1 MRKLFPNSLL
11 TFVHMLHR
19 GEVIEKA
26 IRESG
31 YSITTVAQRLG
42 KSRRWMYLLFEN
54 PAVSIELI
62 LQIGKII
69 YHDFSLEFP
78 EVIQGKKIVK
88 EPENKGYGNN
98 EEVSFWKEK
107 YFTLL
112 EEYNTLLKQELGKK

>member
-1 MRKLFPNSLL
+1 MRILFPISFLI
-11 TFVHMLHR
+11 FVLMLHR
-19 GEVIEKA
+19 GEIIEKA

-54 PAVSIELI
+54 PVVSIELI

-78 EVIQGKKIVK
+78 EIIQGKKIAN
-88 EPENKGYGNN
+88 EPENSGYVNN
-98 EEVSFWKEK
+98 DEVSFWKEK

-112 EEYNTLLKQELGKK
+112 EEYNALLKKELEKK

>member
-11 TFVHMLHR
+11 TFVFMLHR
-19 GEVIEKA
+19 GEIIEKA

-54 PAVSIELI
+54 PGVSIELI

-78 EVIQGKKIVK
+78 EVIQGKKITN
-88 EPENKGYGNN
+88 EPQNTYGNN
-98 EEVSFWKEK
+98 DEVAFWKEK

>member
-1 MRKLFPNSLL
+1 MRILFPISFLI
-11 TFVHMLHR
+11 FVLMLHR
-19 GEVIEKA
+19 GEIIEKA

-78 EVIQGKKIVK
+78 EIIQGKKIAN
-88 EPENKGYGNN
+88 EPENSGYVNN
-98 EEVSFWKEK
+98 DEISFWKEK
-107 YFTLL
+107 YFKLL
-112 EEYNTLLKQELGKK
+112 EEYNALLKKELEKK

>member
-1 MRKLFPNSLL
+1 MSKIFPASLL
-11 TFVHMLHR
+11 TFVYMLHR
-19 GEVIEKA
+19 GEIIEKA

-31 YSITTVAQRLG
+31 YSITIVAQRLG

-54 PAVSIELI
+54 TAVSIELI

-69 YHDFSLEFP
+69 YHDFNLDFP
-78 EVIQGKKIVK
+78 EIIQGKKVTN
-88 EPENKGYGNN
+88 EPENKGDAIK

-112 EEYNTLLKQELGKK
+112 EEYNALLKQELGKK

>member
-1 MRKLFPNSLL
+1 MGNKFLISFHI
-11 TFVHMLHR
+11 FVDMLHR
-19 GEVIEKA
+19 GEIIEKA

-42 KSRRWMYLLFEN
+42 KSRRWMYLLFDN

-78 EVIQGKKIVK
+78 EIIQGKKVAN

-112 EEYNTLLKQELGKK
+112 EEYNALLKQELGKR

>member
-11 TFVHMLHR
+11 TFVFMIHR
-19 GEVIEKA
+19 GEIIEKA

-54 PAVSIELI
+54 PGVSIELI

-78 EVIQGKKIVK
+78 EVIQGKKIAN
-88 EPENKGYGNN
+88 EPQNTYGNN
-98 EEVSFWKEK
+98 DEVAFWKEK

-112 EEYNTLLKQELGKK
+112 EEYNALLKQALGKK

>member
-1 MRKLFPNSLL
+1 MRKLFPASLL
-11 TFVHMLHR
+11 NFAYILHR
-19 GEVIEKA
+19 GEIIEKA

-31 YSITTVAQRLG
+31 YSITIVAQRLG

-54 PAVSIELI
+54 TAVSIELI

-69 YHDFSLEFP
+69 YHDFSLDFP
-78 EVIQGKKIVK
+78 EIIQGKKVTN
-88 EPENKGYGNN
+88 EPENKGHAIK

-112 EEYNTLLKQELGKK
+112 EEYNALIKQELGKK

>member
-11 TFVHMLHR
+11 NFVHMLHR

-54 PAVSIELI
+54 PGVSIELI

-78 EVIQGKKIVK
+78 EVIQGKKIAN
-88 EPENKGYGNN
+88 EPQNTYGNN
-98 EEVSFWKEK
+98 DEVAFWKEK

>member
-1 MRKLFPNSLL
+1 
-11 TFVHMLHR
+11 MLHR
-19 GEVIEKA
+19 GEIIEKA

-31 YSITTVAQRLG
+31 YSITIVAQRLG

-54 PAVSIELI
+54 PTVSIELI

-78 EVIQGKKIVK
+78 EIIQGNKVTN
-88 EPENKGYGNN
+88 EPENKGHAIK

-112 EEYNTLLKQELGKK
+112 EEYNALLKQELGKK

>member
-1 MRKLFPNSLL
+1 MRNYLPVSFLI
-11 TFVHMLHR
+11 FVVMLHR
-19 GEVIEKA
+19 GEIIEKA

-54 PAVSIELI
+54 PIVSIDLI

-78 EVIQGKKIVK
+78 EIIQGKKVTN
-88 EPENKGYGNN
+88 EPENKGHAIK

-112 EEYNTLLKQELGKK
+112 EEYNALLKQELGKK

>member
-1 MRKLFPNSLL
+1 MRNYLPVSFLI
-11 TFVHMLHR
+11 FVVMLHR
-19 GEVIEKA
+19 GEIIEKA

-54 PAVSIELI
+54 PTVSIELI

-69 YHDFSLEFP
+69 YHDFSLDFP
-78 EVIQGKKIVK
+78 EIIQGNKVIN
-88 EPENKGYGNN
+88 EPEIKGYAIK

-112 EEYNTLLKQELGKK
+112 EEYNALLKQEFGKK

>member
-1 MRKLFPNSLL
+1 
-11 TFVHMLHR
+11 MLHR
-19 GEVIEKA
+19 GEIIEKA

-42 KSRRWMYLLFEN
+42 KSRRWMYLLFDN

-78 EVIQGKKIVK
+78 EIIQGKKITK
-88 EPENKGYGNN
+88 ET
-98 EEVSFWKEK
+98 EESKSEVVFWKEK

-112 EEYNTLLKQELGKK
+112 EEYNALLKQELGKR

>member
-1 MRKLFPNSLL
+1 MRKLFPDSLL

-19 GEVIEKA
+19 GEIIEKA

-42 KSRRWMYLLFEN
+42 KSRRWMYLLFDN
-54 PAVSIELI
+54 PGVSIELI

-78 EVIQGKKIVK
+78 EVIQGKKITN
-88 EPENKGYGNN
+88 EPQNTYGNN
-98 EEVSFWKEK
+98 DEVAFWKEK

>member
-1 MRKLFPNSLL
+1 
-11 TFVHMLHR
+11 MLHR
-19 GEVIEKA
+19 GEIIEKA

-54 PAVSIELI
+54 TAVSIEHI

-69 YHDFSLEFP
+69 YHDFNLDFP
-78 EVIQGKKIVK
+78 EIIQGKKVTN
-88 EPENKGYGNN
+88 EPENKGHAIK

-112 EEYNTLLKQELGKK
+112 EEYNALLKQELGKK

>member
-1 MRKLFPNSLL
+1 
-11 TFVHMLHR
+11 MLHR
-19 GEVIEKA
+19 SEVIEKA

-31 YSITTVAQRLG
+31 YSITTVAQRLD

-54 PAVSIELI
+54 PGVSIELI

-78 EVIQGKKIVK
+78 EVIQGKKVVK
-88 EPENKGYGNN
+88 ESENKGYGNN
-98 EEVSFWKEK
+98 DEVSFWKEK

>member
-54 PAVSIELI
+54 PGVSIELI

-88 EPENKGYGNN
+88 ESENKGYGNN
-98 EEVSFWKEK
+98 DEVSFWKEK

>member
-1 MRKLFPNSLL
+1 
-11 TFVHMLHR
+11 MLHR
-19 GEVIEKA
+19 GEIIEKA

-54 PAVSIELI
+54 TAVSIEHI

-78 EVIQGKKIVK
+78 EIIQGNKVIN
-88 EPENKGYGNN
+88 EPEIKGHAIK
-98 EEVSFWKEK
+98 EEISFWKEK

-112 EEYNTLLKQELGKK
+112 EEYNALLKQGLGKK

>member
-1 MRKLFPNSLL
+1 MSKIFPASLL
-11 TFVHMLHR
+11 TFVYMLHR
-19 GEVIEKA
+19 GEIIEKA

-31 YSITTVAQRLG
+31 YSITIVAQRLG

-54 PAVSIELI
+54 TAVSIEHI

-69 YHDFSLEFP
+69 YHDFNLDFP
-78 EVIQGKKIVK
+78 EIIQGKKVSN
-88 EPENKGYGNN
+88 EPENKGDAIK

-112 EEYNTLLKQELGKK
+112 EEYNALLKQELGKK

>member
-1 MRKLFPNSLL
+1 MRNYLPVSFLI
-11 TFVHMLHR
+11 FVVMLHR
-19 GEVIEKA
+19 GEIIEKA

-54 PAVSIELI
+54 PTVSIELI

-69 YHDFSLEFP
+69 YHDFSLDFP
-78 EVIQGKKIVK
+78 EIIQGKKVTN
-88 EPENKGYGNN
+88 EPENKGHAIK

-112 EEYNTLLKQELGKK
+112 EEYNALLKQELGKK

>member
-1 MRKLFPNSLL
+1 MRNYFPVSFLI
-11 TFVHMLHR
+11 FVVMLHR
-19 GEVIEKA
+19 GEIIEKA

-54 PAVSIELI
+54 TAVSIELI

-69 YHDFSLEFP
+69 YHDFSLDFP
-78 EVIQGKKIVK
+78 EIIQGKKVTN
-88 EPENKGYGNN
+88 EPENKGHAIK

-112 EEYNTLLKQELGKK
+112 EEYNALLKQELGKK